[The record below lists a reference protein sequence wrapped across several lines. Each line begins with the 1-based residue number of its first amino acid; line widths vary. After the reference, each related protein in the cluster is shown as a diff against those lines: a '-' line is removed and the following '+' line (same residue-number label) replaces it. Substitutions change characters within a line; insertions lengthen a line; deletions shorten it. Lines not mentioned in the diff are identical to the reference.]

1 MNPPI
6 PWHRVVSSNG
16 TISSRGPGTDGAE
29 RQRQALEAEG
39 IEVTVSNMGD
49 LRVNM
54 KTWGWFPAV
63 GSIDIGVAEQS
74 VGEEEEGG
82 DIGEE

>member
-1 MNPPI
+1 MLCQGKKRT
-6 PWHRVVSSNG
+6 WTASWREWGKSV
-16 TISSRGPGTDGAE
+16 A
-29 RQRQALEAEG
+29 AEG

-82 DIGEE
+82 DSGEE